1 MWDVRW
7 TELLPKEDTSGHIR
21 MEKEMKLSQQQED
34 QLHDHL
40 FELMGIGGLV
50 FFGVVMVF
58 LGWLKYKNRNTP
70 PTTKPQQRSKSRKKR
85 R

>member
-1 MWDVRW
+1 MLSKDNAS
-7 TELLPKEDTSGHIR
+7 DHIR
-21 MEKEMKLSQQQED
+21 MEKDMKLSQQQEE

-50 FFGVVMVF
+50 LFGVVMVF
-58 LGWLKYKNRNTP
+58 LGWLKYKNRNNP
-70 PTTKPQQRSKSRKKR
+70 PTTKPHQRSKSRKKR